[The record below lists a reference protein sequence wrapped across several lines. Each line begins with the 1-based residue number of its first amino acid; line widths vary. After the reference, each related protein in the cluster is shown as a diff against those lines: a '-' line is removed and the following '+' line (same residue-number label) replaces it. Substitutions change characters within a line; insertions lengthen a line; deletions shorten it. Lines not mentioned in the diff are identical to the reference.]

1 MQLCGCSDLPQER
14 WPGYDVNRV
23 ATLCNA
29 CGLQQL
35 QSGSRWFKQV
45 CTACE
50 TKIHA
55 LHHRCGMTVVPI
67 GSHSIY
73 GPGMLVQNPG
83 EIRSKELDAFA
94 KNLVNWIER
103 NELLHKHS
111 EQVVLDTCA
120 LAGLPQDPTLS
131 EYRIATYQVLHHRS
145 RRLRKLFEQFSV
157 PTTIIDAVL
166 NLPNP

>member
-1 MQLCGCSDLPQER
+1 MQLCRCSNLPQES

-67 GSHSIY
+67 GIHSIY
-73 GPGMLVQNPG
+73 DPSMFVPKPG
-83 EIRSKELDAFA
+83 ETRSKELDAFA
-94 KNLVNWIER
+94 KNLVNWFER
-103 NELLHKHS
+103 NVLLHKHA

-131 EYRIATYQVLHHRS
+131 EYRIATHQFLHHRS

-157 PTTIIDAVL
+157 PTRIIDDIL
-166 NLPNP
+166 NPPDL

>member
-1 MQLCGCSDLPQER
+1 
-14 WPGYDVNRV
+14 
-23 ATLCNA
+23 NA
-29 CGLQQL
+29 CGLQPL

-67 GSHSIY
+67 GSHSIH
-73 GPGMLVQNPG
+73 GPGMLVTKSG
-83 EIRSKELDAFA
+83 ETRSKELNAFA
-94 KNLVNWIER
+94 KNLVNWFER
-103 NELLHKHS
+103 NVLLQKHA

-131 EYRIATYQVLHHRS
+131 EYRIATYQFLHHRS

-166 NLPNP
+166 NPPDP